1 MTLHSSLR
9 HTSRSAKGHIQ
20 SATGERLLQA
30 ARNEPVDRPPV
41 WVMRQAGRYLKA
53 YRDLRQKYPSFQDRI
68 QNPEL
73 ALEIS
78 LQPFHAFKP
87 DGVIMFSDILTPL
100 PGIGIPFE
108 IIESQGP
115 ILRQPIRSQAQVN
128 ALTSLDP
135 EASLPFVSKLLQTL
149 RREVSGQA
157 TVIGFVGAPWTL
169 ATYAVEGKNSV
180 DYSLIKSMAFR
191 EPALLHQL
199 LTALSEATLTYA
211 KYQIDSGAQVL
222 QIFDS
227 WAGRLTA
234 QDYETFALPYQQKVV
249 FQIKAAY
256 PDVPLALCVHDSAHI
271 LPLMACSGVDIIHVD
286 WTIDMVNARQQLGET
301 VVQGNLDPCVLLGT
315 PELIRQ
321 RTLDTIRKAGN
332 KGHIMNLGQGIL
344 NTTPEGN
351 VAHFFETVQA
361 SFYNLNL

>member
-1 MTLHSSLR
+1 MTLTTSLDRSSQI
-9 HTSRSAKGHIQ
+9 SNGD
-20 SATGERLLQA
+20 RLLRA

-41 WVMRQAGRYLKA
+41 WIMRQAGRYLKA
-53 YRDLRQKYPSFQDRI
+53 YRDLRQKYPSFQERSETPD
-68 QNPEL
+68 L
-73 ALEIS
+73 AVEIS

-115 ILRQPIRSQAQVN
+115 ILRQPIRSQAQVD
-128 ALTSLDP
+128 ALSPLEP
-135 EASLPFVSKLLQTL
+135 ETTLPFIRKILSTL
-149 RREVSGQA
+149 RQEVKGQA
-157 TVIGFVGAPWTL
+157 TVLGFVGAPWTL

-199 LTALSEATLTYA
+199 LKKLAEAIATYA
-211 KYQIDSGAQVL
+211 KYQIDCGAQVV

-227 WAGRLTA
+227 WAGRLTPE
-234 QDYETFALPYQQKVV
+234 DYETLALPYQQQVV
-249 FQIKAAY
+249 QQIKATY
-256 PDVPLALCVHDSAHI
+256 PNVPLALCVHDSASVLH
-271 LPLMACSGVDIIHVD
+271 LMSQSGADIIHVD
-286 WTIDMVNARQQLGET
+286 WTIDMAHARKQLGKI

-315 PELIRQ
+315 EDFIKE
-321 RTLDTIRKAGN
+321 RTLEVIRKAGT

-344 NTTPEGN
+344 HTTPEEN
-351 VAHFFETVQA
+351 VAFFFETIRKA
-361 SFYNLNL
+361 SL